1 MPTAV
6 RVSMRRAVA
15 HGLTALAIG
24 AGCGDNGPG
33 PTSSAPSPRP
43 ADRFVDV
50 TAEAGIDFVHTSG
63 ATGKRYMPEITIGG
77 AAWFDFDGDGDL
89 DLYCVNGNERPD
101 TGGPGSVTNRL
112 YRNNGDG
119 TFTDATAGSGLGD
132 ARYGNGV
139 AVGDYDNDGRTDV
152 CVTNL
157 TGPVL
162 YHNEGGG
169 KFRDVSA
176 AAGVNAGGW
185 TTSATFLDYDNDGYL
200 DLYICRY
207 LKYDSGRVCDRNGIP
222 SYCGPR
228 DFGGEVDLLYRNNGD
243 GTFTEVA
250 GAAGVAIPAPG
261 LGVIALDA
269 DDDGDVD
276 LYVANDQA
284 RNFLFRNNGDGTF
297 TETAEL
303 GGMAYGDG
311 GRAQAGMGVDTGD
324 VDLDG
329 RIDLIVTNF
338 ADETNTLYLNR
349 GGGFFLDATRA
360 MDLGGPTLPPLGFGV
375 VLFDHDLDG
384 DLDVYIANGHVLDN
398 VDLLRPDSDLG
409 FGQPDLF
416 LDNQDGK
423 RFVDLS
429 ATAGAWFAQTRVGRG
444 VAAAD
449 YDEDGDVD
457 LFVINMDAGGTLL
470 RNDAVTNPHWLALR
484 LRGTRSNR
492 DGFGAKVTVHL
503 IDPPGATPARRVFEC
518 RAGRSYSSA
527 CDARVRIGLGSTPAK
542 IDRVEIRWPSGVVQ
556 TLRDLP
562 TNQTLTV
569 EEPRGNS

>member
-176 AAGVNAGGW
+176 AAGLTA
-185 TTSATFLDYDNDGYL
+185 
-200 DLYICRY
+200 
-207 LKYDSGRVCDRNGIP
+207 
-222 SYCGPR
+222 
-228 DFGGEVDLLYRNNGD
+228 
-243 GTFTEVA
+243 A
-250 GAAGVAIPAPG
+250 GA
-261 LGVIALDA
+261 IA
-269 DDDGDVD
+269 
-276 LYVANDQA
+276 
-284 RNFLFRNNGDGTF
+284 
-297 TETAEL
+297 
-303 GGMAYGDG
+303 
-311 GRAQAGMGVDTGD
+311 
-324 VDLDG
+324 
-329 RIDLIVTNF
+329 
-338 ADETNTLYLNR
+338 
-349 GGGFFLDATRA
+349 
-360 MDLGGPTLPPLGFGV
+360 
-375 VLFDHDLDG
+375 
-384 DLDVYIANGHVLDN
+384 
-398 VDLLRPDSDLG
+398 
-409 FGQPDLF
+409 
-416 LDNQDGK
+416 
-423 RFVDLS
+423 
-429 ATAGAWFAQTRVGRG
+429 
-444 VAAAD
+444 
-449 YDEDGDVD
+449 
-457 LFVINMDAGGTLL
+457 
-470 RNDAVTNPHWLALR
+470 
-484 LRGTRSNR
+484 
-492 DGFGAKVTVHL
+492 
-503 IDPPGATPARRVFEC
+503 
-518 RAGRSYSSA
+518 
-527 CDARVRIGLGSTPAK
+527 
-542 IDRVEIRWPSGVVQ
+542 
-556 TLRDLP
+556 
-562 TNQTLTV
+562 
-569 EEPRGNS
+569 